1 MGPRGGCERDLL
13 GPVMIRKGGSREA
26 RIATWMWTQF
36 RTAMGGMGG
45 TVVRVSRHNET
56 SPIETFPSD
65 ACLRLS
71 AIRYVGFS
79 FPLFFAFFF
88 FYYLLFWW
96 ALSLIL
102 GSKSTAKPPSVHS
115 HLNDFS
121 LLYPYTPSYLLIIY
135 FIRFLNVLSL

>member
-88 FYYLLFWW
+88 FYYLLFW
-96 ALSLIL
+96 
-102 GSKSTAKPPSVHS
+102 
-115 HLNDFS
+115 
-121 LLYPYTPSYLLIIY
+121 
-135 FIRFLNVLSL
+135 

>member
-88 FYYLLFWW
+88 LL
-96 ALSLIL
+96 LPLIL
-102 GSKSTAKPPSVHS
+102 VGPLFNSRLQKYSKTPHQSTP
-115 HLNDFS
+115 
-121 LLYPYTPSYLLIIY
+121 T
-135 FIRFLNVLSL
+135 